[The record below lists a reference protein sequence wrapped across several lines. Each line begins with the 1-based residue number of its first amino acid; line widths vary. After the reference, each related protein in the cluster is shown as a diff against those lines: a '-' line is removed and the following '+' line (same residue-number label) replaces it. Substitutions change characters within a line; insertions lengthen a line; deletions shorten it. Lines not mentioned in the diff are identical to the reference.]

1 MQKNNLRLN
10 WNKLANLFIKA
21 FVFTAFFQI
30 QTILYKSDFFTGLFN
45 PFAVVFLNLS
55 EIFLIVGLIIHGFAQ
70 LFAPQDLSKED
81 SYVTRKIHFYWLFC
95 LIFLIAIL
103 VSVIFAHDRFLAFFY
118 FIKCL
123 ELSGFIWL
131 VYKGLFSKE
140 DLINVFTWAIGLQ
153 VFIGLIQFFIQRDLG
168 LWFLGESKIGS
179 EVLNVAKLD
188 LAGEKIVRA
197 YGTLPHANIY
207 GGVMFVAMGLIIQR
221 LKKEILSISV
231 VMLFFMGIAL
241 LVSFSRSAWL
251 AFLMFLLVILAQQK
265 VKFNWKKV
273 LLFLVSM
280 LFVMVVFNLHTL
292 IVGRLLDFSW
302 GAWEERS
309 LFSRVALAIFND
321 NWYGVGAQNFV
332 LMMDSYSA
340 DSLSPWFYQPVHN
353 VFLLALVELGV
364 FGLTALIAVL
374 FALISI
380 ILGSMRR
387 IVKLYRHYWNSYLAI
402 MSGLLI
408 VASFDHY
415 LMTSFQGMFLFA
427 MLSGLILRDAMD
439 RKIAMEKLTE

>member
-1 MQKNNLRLN
+1 
-10 WNKLANLFIKA
+10 
-21 FVFTAFFQI
+21 
-30 QTILYKSDFFTGLFN
+30 
-45 PFAVVFLNLS
+45 
-55 EIFLIVGLIIHGFAQ
+55 
-70 LFAPQDLSKED
+70 
-81 SYVTRKIHFYWLFC
+81 
-95 LIFLIAIL
+95 
-103 VSVIFAHDRFLAFFY
+103 
-118 FIKCL
+118 
-123 ELSGFIWL
+123 
-131 VYKGLFSKE
+131 
-140 DLINVFTWAIGLQ
+140 
-153 VFIGLIQFFIQRDLG
+153 LG

-221 LKKEILSISV
+221 LKKENLSISV

-332 LMMDSYSA
+332 LLMDSYSA

-353 VFLLALVELGV
+353 VFLLALGELGV

-408 VASFDHY
+408 IASFDHY
-415 LMTSFQGMFLFA
+415 LMTSFKGMFLFA